1 MNSASISEIKKE
13 LQRLDADALH
23 AICLRLAKYKKEN
36 KELLSYL
43 LSDAHDEAG
52 YIRSVKEEM
61 DVMFL
66 DLDGRNLYI
75 VKKMLR
81 KILRMANRQ
90 IKYSGIPQTELELRI
105 YFCEKV
111 KEADIPL
118 TQAPCYTIFI
128 SNNSKK
134 SRAYSLNCLKIIK
147 SIMLMPLK
155 HFNKF
160 L

>member
-66 DLDGRNLYI
+66 ELDGRNLYI

-111 KEADIPL
+111 KEAGVPL
-118 TQAPCYTIFI
+118 TAGTVLYNLYQQQL
-128 SNNSKK
+128 KK
-134 SRAYSLNCLKIIK
+134 ITTVLAKLPEDYQVDYADAIEALQ
-147 SIMLMPLK
+147 
-155 HFNKF
+155 
-160 L
+160 

>member
-13 LQRLDADALH
+13 LQRLDADELN

-52 YIRSVKEEM
+52 YIRGIKEEL
-61 DVMFL
+61 DVMFQE
-66 DLDGRNLYI
+66 LDGRNLYI
-75 VKKMLR
+75 TKKILR
-81 KILRMANRQ
+81 KILRFANRQ

-111 KEADIPL
+111 KEVGIPL
-118 TQAPCYTIFI
+118 TTGTVLYNLYQQQL
-128 SNNSKK
+128 KK
-134 SRAYSLNCLKIIK
+134 ITTVLAKLPEDYQVDYEAAIDALQ
-147 SIMLMPLK
+147 
-155 HFNKF
+155 
-160 L
+160 

>member
-13 LQRLDADALH
+13 LQRLDVDALH
-23 AICLRLAKYKKEN
+23 TICLRLAKYKKEN

-52 YIRSVKEEM
+52 YIRSVKEEI

-66 DLDGRNLYI
+66 ELDGRNLYI

-111 KEADIPL
+111 NEAGVPL
-118 TQAPCYTIFI
+118 TAGTVLYNLYQQQL
-128 SNNSKK
+128 KK
-134 SRAYSLNCLKIIK
+134 ITTVLVKLPEDYQVDYADAIEALQ
-147 SIMLMPLK
+147 
-155 HFNKF
+155 
-160 L
+160 

>member
-13 LQRLDADALH
+13 LQRLDADALN

-43 LSDAHDEAG
+43 LSDAHDEAC

-61 DVMFL
+61 DTMFL
-66 DLDGRNLYI
+66 ELDGRNLYI

-90 IKYSGIPQTELELRI
+90 IKYSGIAQTELELRI

-111 KEADIPL
+111 NEAGVPL
-118 TQAPCYTIFI
+118 TAGTVLYNLYQQQL
-128 SNNSKK
+128 KK
-134 SRAYSLNCLKIIK
+134 ITTVLAKLPEDYQVDYASAIEALQ
-147 SIMLMPLK
+147 
-155 HFNKF
+155 
-160 L
+160 

>member
-13 LQRLDADALH
+13 LQRLDADELNAV
-23 AICLRLAKYKKEN
+23 CLRLAKYKKEN

-61 DVMFL
+61 DVMFVE
-66 DLDGRNLYI
+66 LDGRNLYI

-111 KEADIPL
+111 NEAGVPL
-118 TQAPCYTIFI
+118 TAGTVLYNLYQQQLKKITTVLAKLPEDYQVDYTSAIE
-128 SNNSKK
+128 
-134 SRAYSLNCLKIIK
+134 ALQ
-147 SIMLMPLK
+147 
-155 HFNKF
+155 
-160 L
+160 

>member
-118 TQAPCYTIFI
+118 TAGTVLYNLYQQQL
-128 SNNSKK
+128 KK
-134 SRAYSLNCLKIIK
+134 ITSVLAKLPEDYQVDYADAIEALQ
-147 SIMLMPLK
+147 
-155 HFNKF
+155 
-160 L
+160 

>member
-43 LSDAHDEAG
+43 LSDANDEAG
-52 YIRSVKEEM
+52 YIRSVKEEI

-66 DLDGRNLYI
+66 ELDGRNLYI

-111 KEADIPL
+111 NEAGVPL
-118 TQAPCYTIFI
+118 TAGTVLYNLYQQQL
-128 SNNSKK
+128 KK
-134 SRAYSLNCLKIIK
+134 ITTVLAKLPEDYQVDYADAIEALQ
-147 SIMLMPLK
+147 
-155 HFNKF
+155 
-160 L
+160 

>member
-13 LQRLDADALH
+13 LQRLDADALN

-52 YIRSVKEEM
+52 YIRNVKEEM
-61 DVMFL
+61 DTMFL
-66 DLDGRNLYI
+66 ELDGRNLYI

-81 KILRMANRQ
+81 KILRMTNRQ

-111 KEADIPL
+111 NEAGVPL
-118 TQAPCYTIFI
+118 TTGTVLYNLYQQQL
-128 SNNSKK
+128 K
-134 SRAYSLNCLKIIK
+134 KIITVLAK
-147 SIMLMPLK
+147 LPEDYQVDYASAIEDLQ
-155 HFNKF
+155 
-160 L
+160 

>member
-13 LQRLDADALH
+13 LQRLDADELN

-43 LSDAHDEAG
+43 LSDVHDEAG
-52 YIRSVKEEM
+52 YIQSVKQEI

-66 DLDGRNLYI
+66 ELDGHNLYI

-90 IKYSGIPQTELELRI
+90 IKYSGIAQTELELRI

-111 KEADIPL
+111 NEAGVPL
-118 TQAPCYTIFI
+118 TAGTVLFNLYQQQL
-128 SNNSKK
+128 KK
-134 SRAYSLNCLKIIK
+134 ITTALTKLPEDYQVDYADAIEALQ
-147 SIMLMPLK
+147 
-155 HFNKF
+155 
-160 L
+160 

>member
-52 YIRSVKEEM
+52 YIRSVKEDM
-61 DVMFL
+61 DVMFVE
-66 DLDGRNLYI
+66 LDGRNLYI

-90 IKYSGIPQTELELRI
+90 IKYSGISQTELELRI

-111 KEADIPL
+111 NEAGVPL
-118 TQAPCYTIFI
+118 TAGTVLYNLYQQQLKKITTVLAKLPEDYQVDYTSAIE
-128 SNNSKK
+128 
-134 SRAYSLNCLKIIK
+134 ALQ
-147 SIMLMPLK
+147 
-155 HFNKF
+155 
-160 L
+160 

>member
-13 LQRLDADALH
+13 LQRLDVDALH
-23 AICLRLAKYKKEN
+23 TICLRLAKYKKEN

-52 YIRSVKEEM
+52 YIRSVKEEI

-66 DLDGRNLYI
+66 ELDGRNLYI

-111 KEADIPL
+111 NEAGVPL
-118 TQAPCYTIFI
+118 TAGTVLYNLYQQQL
-128 SNNSKK
+128 KK
-134 SRAYSLNCLKIIK
+134 ITTVLAKLPEDYQVDYADAIEALQ
-147 SIMLMPLK
+147 
-155 HFNKF
+155 
-160 L
+160 

>member
-61 DVMFL
+61 DTMFL
-66 DLDGRNLYI
+66 ELDGRNLYI

-111 KEADIPL
+111 MEAGVPL
-118 TQAPCYTIFI
+118 TAGTVLYNLYQQQL
-128 SNNSKK
+128 KK
-134 SRAYSLNCLKIIK
+134 ITTVLAKLPEDYQVDYADAIEALQ
-147 SIMLMPLK
+147 
-155 HFNKF
+155 
-160 L
+160 